1 MLDKLLKLNSIH
13 EVRKT
18 LKANDIVGDQVSK
31 LESEWLAAK
40 ELETAEVVITNTDWP
55 SIVEAIEE
63 NTPDASEEIL
73 EEEPTTNLLKS
84 LRGAKFSK

>member
-40 ELETAEVVITNTDWP
+40 ELETAEVVITTTHKP
-55 SIVEAIEE
+55 SILEVVEED
-63 NTPDASEEIL
+63 TPDTSEEIL
-73 EEEPTTNLLKS
+73 EEEPAKNLIKS